1 MFIKTN
7 TTNYPDALICEAEGL
22 ESLRE
27 LLVQV
32 GVEHLRI
39 PQVAEVDQHQPD
51 C

>member
-1 MFIKTN
+1 MFVKTN
-7 TTNYPDALICEAEGL
+7 TTGFSDALTREAEGL

-27 LLVQV
+27 ALVQV

-39 PQVAEVDQHQPD
+39 PQVAEVDQHQLD